1 MLIPYISFDM
11 KKILFGSSFFVVA
24 IVLYRL
30 LFSYVMVSSFST
42 FGWLDSKE
50 FFPKYVLF
58 NPLKER
64 ELYGIV
70 YQCIDETKQ
79 KIMQDTIFVES
90 VSTPNGNLNIKYAT
104 DNIEKLE
111 FYRFFLSDSLP
122 IKIESIKDDDGCL
135 MILIL
140 KEWRNGECLD
150 DAMLKYRDDNNYK
163 WYY

>member
-1 MLIPYISFDM
+1 M
-11 KKILFGSSFFVVA
+11 KKILFGSSFFVIA

-42 FGWLDSKE
+42 FGWLNSKE

-70 YQCIDETKQ
+70 HQCIDETKQ

-90 VSTPNGNLNIKYAT
+90 VSTPNGNRNIKYAA
-104 DNIEKLE
+104 DNIEKLK
-111 FYRFFLSDSLP
+111 FYWFFMSDSLP

-140 KEWRNGECLD
+140 KEMRNGEFFD
-150 DAMLKYRDDNNYK
+150 DAMLKYRDNNNYK